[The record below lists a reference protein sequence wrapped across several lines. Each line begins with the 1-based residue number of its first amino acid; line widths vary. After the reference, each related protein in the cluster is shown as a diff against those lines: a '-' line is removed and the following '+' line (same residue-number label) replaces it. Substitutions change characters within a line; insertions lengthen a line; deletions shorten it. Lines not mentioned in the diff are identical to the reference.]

1 MKEVVSVSC
10 SSITSIFPTHTKCN
24 VLQGQKYLLVAAG
37 FTEGNPFILFMSNSL
52 FSQVYKNLQKQTKL
66 AIITVLLLNATSQC
80 TSHRFLCSGLLA
92 AAEVE
97 AYTV

>member
-10 SSITSIFPTHTKCN
+10 YSITSIFPTHTKCN

-37 FTEGNPFILFMSNSL
+37 FTGGNPFILFMSNSL

-80 TSHRFLCSGLLA
+80 TSHIERSTLCFCVLVS
-92 AAEVE
+92 
-97 AYTV
+97 